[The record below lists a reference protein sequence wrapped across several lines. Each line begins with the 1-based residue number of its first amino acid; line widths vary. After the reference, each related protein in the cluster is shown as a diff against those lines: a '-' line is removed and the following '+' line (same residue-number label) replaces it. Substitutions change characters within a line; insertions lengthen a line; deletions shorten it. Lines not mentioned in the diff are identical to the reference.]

1 MQYESFMHR
10 IYIRTWWY
18 NTTYA
23 LYGAMI
29 LLHLVLSNFPGL
41 PDDELLGDVDK
52 SLEIF
57 QSMEDIIVAR
67 RCAEMLREVLE
78 VARACLVRR
87 RGDTSVSGQSTS
99 HLKTQPRSGSQGLR
113 PSEAPATSSLAS
125 SSLPFGPVTSISGSA
140 APRTSGDATHSASN
154 LSSEL
159 PLALSNPSST
169 LGPLDL
175 RQAPHLDEEDFF
187 FSLFS
192 QGPEQQADST
202 RTEMLA
208 NLVDPSILENFA
220 FGGQDFSF
228 S

>member
-1 MQYESFMHR
+1 
-10 IYIRTWWY
+10 
-18 NTTYA
+18 
-23 LYGAMI
+23 
-29 LLHLVLSNFPGL
+29 
-41 PDDELLGDVDK
+41 
-52 SLEIF
+52 
-57 QSMEDIIVAR
+57 
-67 RCAEMLREVLE
+67 
-78 VARACLVRR
+78 
-87 RGDTSVSGQSTS
+87 
-99 HLKTQPRSGSQGLR
+99 
-113 PSEAPATSSLAS
+113 
-125 SSLPFGPVTSISGSA
+125 
-140 APRTSGDATHSASN
+140 
-154 LSSEL
+154 
-159 PLALSNPSST
+159 

>member
-41 PDDELLGDVDK
+41 PDDELLEDVEK

-78 VARACLVRR
+78 VARACLARR
-87 RGDTSVSGQSTS
+87 RNDTSVSGQSTS
-99 HLKTQPRSGSQGLR
+99 QLKTQPRSGIQGLQ
-113 PSEAPATSSLAS
+113 PLDAPATSSLAS
-125 SSLPFGPVTSISGSA
+125 SSLPSGPVASLSGNA
-140 APRTSGDATHSASN
+140 APGTSVNATQSASN

-159 PLALSNPSST
+159 PLALGNSSST
-169 LGPLDL
+169 LGLPDL
-175 RQAPHLDEEDFF
+175 RQAPHLDDEDFF

-192 QGPEQQADST
+192 QGPEQQADPT

-208 NLVDPSILENFA
+208 NLVDPSVLENFA